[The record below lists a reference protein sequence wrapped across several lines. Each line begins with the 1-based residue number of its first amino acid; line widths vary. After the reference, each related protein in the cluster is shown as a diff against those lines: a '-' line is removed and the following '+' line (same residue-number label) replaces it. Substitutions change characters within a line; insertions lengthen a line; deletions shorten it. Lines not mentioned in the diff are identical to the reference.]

1 MFQWSV
7 PNSLRGHPEAE
18 PRDQTLVAAWLI
30 GVAGLCALLVLALH
44 QIFVMTPRGQ
54 LVDSAALQGA
64 QIGRQRIIDPVRQIL
79 DVVSVGSLA
88 AAGLLAGAV
97 ALLRKRWLLAA
108 VVLVTVVGSN
118 VTTQLLK
125 YQLFT
130 RPDFGFAT
138 QGASY
143 NTLPSGHT
151 TVAMSVAVAAVLVSP
166 ARLRGVVSV
175 AAATYA
181 AATGVATLS
190 AGYHRPSDAVAACL
204 VVGAWAAA
212 LCALIVLVSA
222 PPTAEP
228 SMGNRSYPYVALLLG
243 GAGAVLLA
251 AGGLGTYV
259 TAKAVPVDGD
269 RARLLLAYGA
279 GGALIAG
286 TALAV
291 LAALLVVV
299 HRVVPPLPERLPAPS
314 PLSYPGP
321 ASEDR
326 FGGRHAGLG

>member
-1 MFQWSV
+1 MV
-7 PNSLRGHPEAE
+7 
-18 PRDQTLVAAWLI
+18 WLI
-30 GVAGLCALLVLALH
+30 GVAGLCALLVLAIH
-44 QIFVMTPRGQ
+44 QVFVMTPRGQ

-64 QIGRQRIIDPVRQIL
+64 QIGRQRIIEPVRQIL

-97 ALLRKRWLLAA
+97 ALLRRRWLLAA
-108 VVLVTVVGSN
+108 VVLATVVGSN
-118 VTTQLLK
+118 VSTQLLK
-125 YQLFT
+125 YQLFS

-175 AAATYA
+175 VAAAYA

-204 VVGAWAAA
+204 VVGAWSAG
-212 LCALIVLVSA
+212 LCALIVLVSGPPA
-222 PPTAEP
+222 PEP
-228 SMGNRSYPYVALLLG
+228 SMGDRSYPYTALLLG
-243 GAGAVLLA
+243 GGGATLLA
-251 AGGLGTYV
+251 AGAIGTYV

-279 GGALIAG
+279 GAALIAG

-291 LAALLVVV
+291 IAALLVVL
-299 HRVVPPLPERLPAPS
+299 HRVVPPLPERLSSAQPAFLPRT
-314 PLSYPGP
+314 G
-321 ASEDR
+321 A
-326 FGGRHAGLG
+326 